1 MNTLRIASPRKLA
14 GLALVGILAMVGYG
28 YAAGNTV
35 PTSNAG
41 DGVGAVSGYTVSA
54 IHYNLNASSP
64 QNLSSIDFTVA
75 PAVPVTGAVRVSID
89 NGTSWLAA
97 NACTVTGGTSVS
109 CTTTSTVS
117 SVTNLRVVAAQ

>member
-1 MNTLRIASPRKLA
+1 MLVARATARKMWLIALCVVLA
-14 GLALVGILAMVGYG
+14 SLGYG

-64 QNLSSIDFTVA
+64 QNLSSIQFTVA

-117 SVTNLRVVAAQ
+117 SVTDLRVVAAQ